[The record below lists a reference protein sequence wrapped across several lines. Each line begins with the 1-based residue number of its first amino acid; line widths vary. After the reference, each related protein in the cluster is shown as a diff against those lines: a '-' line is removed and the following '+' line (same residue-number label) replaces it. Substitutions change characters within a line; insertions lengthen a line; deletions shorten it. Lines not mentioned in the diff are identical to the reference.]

1 MAASVEKLAY
11 WLLIDVNR
19 AVRVYAL
26 LPDDGRAA
34 VAVSGG
40 KDSLSLLKLFD
51 IRRNTAP
58 EKYDLTVLLRAGLR
72 GNGQN

>member
-1 MAASVEKLAY
+1 M
-11 WLLIDVNR
+11 
-19 AVRVYAL
+19 
-26 LPDDGRAA
+26 LPDGERAA

-40 KDSLSLLKLFD
+40 KDSLSLLRPRD

-58 EKYDLTVLLRAGLR
+58 EKYNLTVLLRAGLR